1 MSDMPIPVEGS
12 FESNAVDKLVQT
24 AWDRFAALGHS
35 DSVEG
40 ERPDETPDLSAGDD
54 DEHESDV

>member
-1 MSDMPIPVEGS
+1 VSDTPIPVDGS

-35 DSVEG
+35 DSVED
-40 ERPDETPDLSAGDD
+40 EQSDETRDLSASDD
-54 DEHESDV
+54 DEQEGDI